1 MPKPKHGHRPR
12 HHTRQYDNSPEDQA
26 QCGED
31 GTENADSD
39 PTSETDSFSV
49 RLAMWDLGQCDR
61 KRCTGTRLARQ
72 GVVEELRL
80 GQSFPGIILSPMG
93 RNCVSKQD
101 KDLVAAKGIAVVDCS
116 WNRLE
121 DVPFGMLMGQKKR
134 FEYILFIH
142 LMLFDSE
149 FRNYCCYRKNK
160 RIRPSSFALAA
171 GSQPSKLWASLQAFL
186 RRGIRSGAVH
196 LWV

>member
-12 HHTRQYDNSPEDQA
+12 HHTRQYDISPEGQA
-26 QCGED
+26 QCVGEN
-31 GTENADSD
+31 GSENADSD
-39 PTSETDSFSV
+39 HTSETDSLSV

-80 GQSFPGIILSPMG
+80 GQSFPGVILSPMG
-93 RNCVSKQD
+93 RNCISKQD

-121 DVPFGMLMGQKKR
+121 DVPFGRLMRQKSVT
-134 FEYILFIH
+134 ILNTSCLLI
-142 LMLFDSE
+142 S
-149 FRNYCCYRKNK
+149 
-160 RIRPSSFALAA
+160 
-171 GSQPSKLWASLQAFL
+171 
-186 RRGIRSGAVH
+186 
-196 LWV
+196 